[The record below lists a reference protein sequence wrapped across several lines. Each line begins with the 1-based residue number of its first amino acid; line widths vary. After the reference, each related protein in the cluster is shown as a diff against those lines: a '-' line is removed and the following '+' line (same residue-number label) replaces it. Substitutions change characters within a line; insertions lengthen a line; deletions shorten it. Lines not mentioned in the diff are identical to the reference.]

1 MLDYIR
7 ENCELPIMETEFDND
22 SQTWVMWFEERFPK
36 WYKKD
41 FNEQADLISLH
52 FEDEQEFKETL
63 TKLETIQQERKIED
77 EATQQNQ
84 EPVLA

>member
-1 MLDYIR
+1 
-7 ENCELPIMETEFDND
+7 METEFDND

-41 FNEQADLISLH
+41 FNEQADLIALH

-63 TKLETIQQERKIED
+63 TKLETIQQERKTED

>member
-7 ENCELPIMETEFDND
+7 ENCELPIIETEFDND

-52 FEDEQEFKETL
+52 FE
-63 TKLETIQQERKIED
+63 ETIQQERKIED